1 MLKKLMALVIAVPL
15 AIGVAAA
22 PAVADTAKPV
32 LAGVVHGEGTFS
44 YTDGHTE
51 THTADV
57 GLVVSVD
64 DGSITVI
71 RRDRVRV
78 TMPLPDTTCVRIDG
92 YPAGLGDLAVGMRA
106 LVFGQRADDGSE
118 YARVVRAGAPFIRWN
133 EPTCGLLMGAV
144 HGDVT
149 LTYRNGVTSTFSF
162 DRGSIGSVGE
172 GELVIRHPDSSTV
185 TTSTNAATKVF
196 GAARSTTCS
205 PADRSPSSPSWS
217 VTR

>member
-15 AIGVAAA
+15 AIGLAAA
-22 PAVADTAKPV
+22 PAVADTARPV
-32 LAGVVHGEGTFS
+32 LAGVVHGEGTWS

-51 THTADV
+51 AHTADV

-106 LVFGQRADDGSE
+106 LVFGQRADDGSG

-133 EPTCGLLMGAV
+133 EPTRACSWAPS
-144 HGDVT
+144 T
-149 LTYRNGVTSTFSF
+149 ETSRS
-162 DRGSIGSVGE
+162 
-172 GELVIRHPDSSTV
+172 LTV
-185 TTSTNAATKVF
+185 TERPARSRSTAGRSDRWGRRAGDPTSRWLDRHHVDKRCDEGVRR
-196 GAARSTTCS
+196 GLGRRLAARPT
-205 PADRSPSSPSWS
+205 DR
-217 VTR
+217 RRLRAGR